1 LSGPLPTR
9 TSRRCELPQFYPES
23 DEPLYGFSL
32 LWIKT
37 KAKAATLIINCET
50 DLHVGVGFTTPQKR
64 RGLLAISH
72 RRSASNAMFSAS
84 SVSGSS
90 LQRLDRNIWR
100 PKRAQHGRE
109 KAAFA
114 ILLVHKV
121 WAT

>member
-1 LSGPLPTR
+1 VDQNEGKSP
-9 TSRRCELPQFYPES
+9 
-23 DEPLYGFSL
+23 
-32 LWIKT
+32 
-37 KAKAATLIINCET
+37 TLIINCET

-64 RGLLAISH
+64 RGLLVISH